1 MRCGLNYSGQGFCPL
16 NIEIAQFP
24 GGFHLNLFWN
34 DCLCMAIVVFK
45 EDYLHFSF
53 KMEVMSTDLFVQTNH
68 YVKKGIYCC
77 YCLSLYYI
85 VHFHKHFPFQM
96 LN

>member
-45 EDYLHFSF
+45 EDYLDFS
-53 KMEVMSTDLFVQTNH
+53 LF
-68 YVKKGIYCC
+68 
-77 YCLSLYYI
+77 
-85 VHFHKHFPFQM
+85 FQNGGNVYR
-96 LN
+96 LVCSD